1 MNNIN
6 LQGMRITFTL
16 LFSVVVLFSFYTS
29 AQTETGTV
37 TDFDGNVYKTVR
49 IGNQWW
55 MAENLRATHYYD
67 GTAIPLSTATKT
79 VTADD
84 FKDYYMYPNNDET
97 NVPSYGLLYSW
108 SVIANQTATTM
119 KKLLPEGWALPDT
132 TAWAELSTYLGGKSV
147 AGGKLKSTS
156 VVWNTPNTNAT
167 DDYGFNAVPAGD
179 CNTGGFTVFG
189 QQARFWTPQMVD
201 AGGSGRVYMILSYN
215 SAALTKGQ
223 YRNVNATSLR
233 YIKRITTA
241 LNSQIINQPV
251 IQGTVVNN
259 TLCINNLQTGSQL
272 VIYSLRGLPVKKML
286 PESANSLNWDV
297 SDLTRGI
304 YFLSIQNL
312 QNSVQFKF
320 IKE

>member
-1 MNNIN
+1 MKA
-6 LQGMRITFTL
+6 TFTL
-16 LFSVVVLFSFYTS
+16 FITALLCIASVP
-29 AQTETGTV
+29 AQNTGTV
-37 TDFDGNVYKTVR
+37 SDYDGNVYKTVR

-67 GTAIPLSTATKT
+67 GTAIPQSTATKT
-79 VTADD
+79 TSADD
-84 FKDYYMYPNNDET
+84 YKDYFMYPNNDVN
-97 NVPSYGLLYSW
+97 NVSAYGLLYSW
-108 SVIANQTATTM
+108 SVTTT
-119 KKLLPEGWALPDT
+119 KALLPSDWVLADT
-132 TAWAELSTYLGGKSV
+132 TVWAELAAYIGGRTI

-156 VVWNTPNTNAT
+156 VVWSTPNTNAT

-179 CNTGGFTVFG
+179 CNTGGFTVFS